1 MELKG
6 KVALVTGGARGIG
19 QFISEELARQGAHV
33 FLGGTNLDT
42 AEKTAESIRQ
52 KGGDASAVRLDVTR
66 AEEVHAVFDSIAKN
80 HKLLDILVN
89 NAGIT
94 KDGLLVRMKEEDWDQ
109 VLAVN
114 LKGAFLCGQQ
124 AVKQMMKQKQGA
136 IVNIS
141 SIVGLSGNFGQANYT
156 AAKAGLIGLT
166 KTMAR
171 ESASRGITVNAVAPG
186 FIDTDMTRDLDE
198 KVRTELL
205 EKIPLGRFGT
215 PEDVAYSV
223 AFLVSD
229 RARYITGQVMGV
241 NGGMLM

>member
-52 KGGDASAVRLDVTR
+52 KGGNASAVRLDVTR

>member
-42 AEKTAESIRQ
+42 AEKTAASIRQ